1 MRDRVFGEKK
11 MCAQRRIWKVV
22 GAKQQPSNIEQ
33 LQLDLAAVNR
43 CIEALEKA
51 DADPRDIEVLTT
63 QALTLAERIDEMRW
77 LNPAK
82 ALDWLFEQAIP
93 QGPLKESEEFRG

>member
-1 MRDRVFGEKK
+1 MR
-11 MCAQRRIWKVV
+11 AQRKIWKVV
-22 GAKQQPSNIEQ
+22 GAKHPSNIEQ
-33 LQLDLAAVNR
+33 LQLDLAAINR

-63 QALTLAERIDEMRW
+63 HALALAERIDEMRW

-82 ALDWLFEQAIP
+82 ALDWLFEQASP
-93 QGPLKESEEFRG
+93 QRPLKESEEFKG

>member
-1 MRDRVFGEKK
+1 MG
-11 MCAQRRIWKVV
+11 AQRRIWKVV
-22 GAKQQPSNIEQ
+22 GAKQHPSNIEQ
-33 LQLDLAAVNR
+33 LQLDLVAVNR

-63 QALTLAERIDEMRW
+63 HALTLAERIDEMRW

-82 ALDWLFEQAIP
+82 ALDWLFEQTTP
-93 QGPLKESEEFRG
+93 QSPLKESEEFGG

>member
-1 MRDRVFGEKK
+1 MR
-11 MCAQRRIWKVV
+11 AQRKIWKVV
-22 GAKQQPSNIEQ
+22 GAKQPSNIE
-33 LQLDLAAVNR
+33 QLDLAAVNR

-51 DADPRDIEVLTT
+51 EADPRDIEVLTT
-63 QALTLAERIDEMRW
+63 HALTLAERIDEMRW

-93 QGPLKESEEFRG
+93 QRPKGERAVQGLTCASGDISLRR